1 MQPILESS
9 TLRYLMNFLS
19 IYFVLTI
26 GILDLTLWV
35 SHALKI
41 IDLEYEQ
48 ALMYIKISVNII
60 RPYSQFL
67 AKYVLKLICNM
78 KLSKKS
84 QIVPKCLYHI
94 LCINNVV
101 DQKTELIKKQQV
113 SYGLS

>member
-1 MQPILESS
+1 
-9 TLRYLMNFLS
+9 MNFVS

-48 ALMYIKISVNII
+48 ALMYIKISVNIIWLLI